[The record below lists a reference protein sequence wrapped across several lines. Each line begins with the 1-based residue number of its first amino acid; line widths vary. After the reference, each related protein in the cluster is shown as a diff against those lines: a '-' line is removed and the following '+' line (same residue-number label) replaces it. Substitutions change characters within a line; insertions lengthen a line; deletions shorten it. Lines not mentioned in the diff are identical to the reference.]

1 MILFLM
7 GVGFSEFWVILLLL
21 LAIGAL
27 IYWLTTK
34 LLRKALKDASDRKIK
49 LLSGLIAFVL
59 SPVIV
64 IGSLALIIYLSVE
77 NTSIESEEDI
87 ARNHYE
93 AMEYEMEEDLKIGMS
108 KSEVVALFGPTD
120 TTQSTLIYDFSLP
133 EAEEKYVLELNFD
146 KGKLNDFKRQQ

>member
-1 MILFLM
+1 M

-21 LAIGAL
+21 LAIGAF
-27 IYWLTTK
+27 IYWLTRK

-49 LLSGLIAFVL
+49 LLSGLIAFLL

-93 AMEYEMEEDLKIGMS
+93 AMEYEIKEDLKIGMS

-120 TTQSTLIYDFSLP
+120 TTQSALIYDFSLP